1 MMVDDTI
8 AAIATAYGTAA
19 IAMVRISGPEAISR
33 FSTVFKGRDLNK
45 VSSHTVHYGSVT
57 TNGGDVIDDVLV
69 TVMKAPKTYTG
80 EDTVEVSTHGGV
92 LVTKQVLERI
102 LETGIRLAN
111 PGEFTQRAFLNGKMD
126 LVQAESV
133 MDVISA
139 QSDKALKIATHG
151 LHKDISKLIENLRD
165 RLLHIIAGIEVNID
179 YPEYDDALVMSREI
193 VLPAVD
199 ALILD
204 MDILL
209 RESRKNRMIKEGVK
223 TVIVG
228 RPNVGK
234 SSLLNTLTDEDKAI
248 VTDIPGTTRDTV
260 HAFLDIRGVPLD
272 LIDTAGIRDT
282 EDTVE
287 KIGVMRSRKALDEAE
302 LVLLVLDRSVPL
314 TEEDKTLLSLTE
326 NKRRLII
333 LNKADLPPKT
343 TLDETVTISTLTGT
357 GIRTL
362 EDAILRTLD
371 LSDIGDRDLKFLS
384 NDRQT
389 DLVIKARN
397 ALKDARAAILE
408 DIPTDIYVTD
418 LTDAWNRLG
427 DILGETPDD
436 ALLDTLFSR
445 FCLGK

>member
-1 MMVDDTI
+1 
-8 AAIATAYGTAA
+8 
-19 IAMVRISGPEAISR
+19 
-33 FSTVFKGRDLNK
+33 
-45 VSSHTVHYGSVT
+45 
-57 TNGGDVIDDVLV
+57 
-69 TVMKAPKTYTG
+69 
-80 EDTVEVSTHGGV
+80 
-92 LVTKQVLERI
+92 
-102 LETGIRLAN
+102 
-111 PGEFTQRAFLNGKMD
+111 
-126 LVQAESV
+126 
-133 MDVISA
+133 
-139 QSDKALKIATHG
+139 
-151 LHKDISKLIENLRD
+151 
-165 RLLHIIAGIEVNID
+165 
-179 YPEYDDALVMSREI
+179 MSREI

-343 TLDETVTISTLTGT
+343 KLDETVKI
-357 GIRTL
+357 
-362 EDAILRTLD
+362 
-371 LSDIGDRDLKFLS
+371 
-384 NDRQT
+384 
-389 DLVIKARN
+389 
-397 ALKDARAAILE
+397 
-408 DIPTDIYVTD
+408 
-418 LTDAWNRLG
+418 
-427 DILGETPDD
+427 
-436 ALLDTLFSR
+436 
-445 FCLGK
+445 